1 MVKLL
6 VVVDVKDM
14 VVVLVNVVGRKVVNS
29 SAGSALL
36 LSDTKGSPDGTQSL
50 LVLAGLPLLSLVV
63 VDIGQTAQRMCP
75 FFLSIKTLNTLKNGN
90 PFIFRFI
97 AEICGKLVTNLR
109 QGLVSSLSILFLEG
123 TPHPQMFSKSFKAH
137 LSNSLGSL
145 LSMSIRLPAWI
156 RTTKSR
162 LCSSKVPW
170 APSKSTV
177 KCGGDVNAVERLL
190 WPQFEVEFHSN
201 HSTGLL
207 WTFQWIKSWQRGC
220 RRACQG
226 RPGKPWDIFRYLYGF
241 VRFCTLL
248 CGPKAS
254 WGQYSPSSLVTLV
267 DRLGTMSECDS
278 MVYLCVRVALLVC
291 CCVSW

>member
-6 VVVDVKDM
+6 VVVDVKDHGCSPLWM
-14 VVVLVNVVGRKVVNS
+14 WLARKVVNS

-109 QGLVSSLSILFLEG
+109 QGLVSSLSIFIFRRA
-123 TPHPQMFSKSFKAH
+123 PAHPQMFSKSFKAH

-145 LSMSIRLPAWI
+145 LS
-156 RTTKSR
+156 
-162 LCSSKVPW
+162 
-170 APSKSTV
+170 
-177 KCGGDVNAVERLL
+177 GVNPTPHLD
-190 WPQFEVEFHSN
+190 QNHEV
-201 HSTGLL
+201 
-207 WTFQWIKSWQRGC
+207 
-220 RRACQG
+220 
-226 RPGKPWDIFRYLYGF
+226 
-241 VRFCTLL
+241 
-248 CGPKAS
+248 
-254 WGQYSPSSLVTLV
+254 
-267 DRLGTMSECDS
+267 
-278 MVYLCVRVALLVC
+278 
-291 CCVSW
+291 